1 MSKIQVAVIGA
12 GGKMG
17 TRTSRNLAKR
27 SDRYELYCV
36 EASPEGAES
45 IKNRGLTLYS
55 IEEALGVAQVVV
67 FAVPDTLIKKL
78 SSVYVPMLRPGTGF
92 LILDP
97 AAAVA
102 KELQLREDC
111 TFGVAHPCHPSFLKD
126 QDTPE
131 ARADRFGGDGG
142 HQDVVMSMIQGEP
155 EVFEV
160 MQETAKDMYAADETF
175 VMTSEQI
182 AFLEPTLVELL
193 GATCLYAMAET
204 VDQAVMR
211 GIQKEAAISFLVGHI
226 FNLASNFLG
235 YIEGHPP
242 VSDACKVAIG
252 LGNQLVLREDWKKIW
267 DDEVL
272 LRVIHTMLHPDAED
286 AIAFEQPDN
295 PRIPIDDKNYQCLV

>member
-1 MSKIQVAVIGA
+1 MSKIAVTVIGA

-17 TRTSRNLAKR
+17 TRTSKNLVKL
-27 SDRYELYCV
+27 SDKYDVTLV
-36 EASPEGAES
+36 ENAPRGIES
-45 IKNRGLTLYS
+45 IHARGLEVTP
-55 IEEALGVAQVVV
+55 IEEALATAEVVV

-78 SSVYVPMLRPGTGF
+78 SAIYVPQLKPGTGF

-102 KELQLREDC
+102 KELSLRDDC
-111 TFGVAHPCHPSFLKD
+111 TFGVAHPCHPSFLLD

-131 ARADRFGGDGG
+131 ARNDRFGGDGG
-142 HQDVVMSMIQGEP
+142 KQDTVMSLISGDEA
-155 EVFEV
+155 VFAK
-160 MQETAKDMYAADETF
+160 MQSVARDMYAAQHAY

-204 VDQAVMR
+204 VDEAERR
-211 GIQKEAAISFLVGHI
+211 GINRDAAVSFLTGHI
-226 FNLASNFLG
+226 YNLTCNFLG
-235 YIEGHPP
+235 YIPGKPP

-252 LGNQLVLREDWKKIW
+252 LGNRLVMRDDWKKIW

-272 LRVIHTMLHPDAED
+272 HKVIATMLHPE
-286 AIAFEQPDN
+286 N
-295 PRIPIDDKNYQCLV
+295 PQI